1 MALVHRI
8 PMGGLLILS
17 VGFLRFKCRP
27 RDEQGYHVI
36 TVKENVIIL
45 GIVECA
51 YEVNYQ
57 EFEILIKTSFF
68 RLWFF

>member
-1 MALVHRI
+1 MRCA
-8 PMGGLLILS
+8 
-17 VGFLRFKCRP
+17 
-27 RDEQGYHVI
+27 GYHVI
-36 TVKENVIIL
+36 TVKENVVILRII
-45 GIVECA
+45 ERA